1 MMSAIDHKSFRTIL
15 LLLAFYAIS
24 ITSAPGCQTHA
35 RDNTADIS
43 KILYYT
49 DSQGVFTLKSPPAG
63 IGYYLPLNGTIK
75 LPEFVIQARKKAAGF
90 PTRQA
95 AYRLNGRSDFSIK
108 YLLKDGAGEYE
119 ITIFGKKTIG
129 SGRLSGL
136 CAFSVQSDRDLPLHM
151 PGLYLN
157 DRVLAYVKGVIGKT
171 IGSGECWDLAQ
182 EALDANGADW
192 SRPVNYGMLLDPAR
206 DRIAPGDIIQ
216 FKSVRL
222 RTNLTGGGMMY
233 RTIGAPD
240 HTAIIMRVEGEKK
253 YTLAHQNS
261 DGKRYVITSEVD
273 LNGMITGTYWI
284 YRPMAGF
291 VQ

>member
-1 MMSAIDHKSFRTIL
+1 
-15 LLLAFYAIS
+15 
-24 ITSAPGCQTHA
+24 
-35 RDNTADIS
+35 
-43 KILYYT
+43 
-49 DSQGVFTLKSPPAG
+49 
-63 IGYYLPLNGTIK
+63 
-75 LPEFVIQARKKAAGF
+75 
-90 PTRQA
+90 
-95 AYRLNGRSDFSIK
+95 
-108 YLLKDGAGEYE
+108 
-119 ITIFGKKTIG
+119 
-129 SGRLSGL
+129 
-136 CAFSVQSDRDLPLHM
+136 M

-273 LNGMITGTYWI
+273 LNGMITGKYWI